1 MSAAGPTPSAST
13 RIHLYRPQNQLGD
26 LLLNVPAI
34 RSIRERFRDA
44 HIVLFVGR
52 QNAGAVLG
60 QPWADEIRVVDTRNF
75 FGVARAGLRGLPGPR
90 PHLAVYFTTVSYS
103 RSAAMLVRWSGARDR
118 VGFDAAWYRERDRA
132 DLTLP
137 VAYPRVAG
145 GTETCPAPNRGTG
158 AAPPLHQSEVNLAL
172 ARAVGAGAAP
182 EPPYYIPDP
191 ALLAHAPENAVYLH
205 PGAGKHHNRWPAD
218 RFAALARE
226 LVGRGYSV
234 WWLEGPQDQG
244 TVEAVSSA
252 LRMTLPVVRNEAIPT
267 LAARFARAALYV
279 GNDTG
284 PLHLAGATG
293 CPSIGIY
300 GWTDP
305 AEWRPV
311 GRCVRSV
318 RGADGRLESVEPRD
332 VLDVA
337 LPLLAEDRCAVG

>member
-1 MSAAGPTPSAST
+1 MSAAEPAPSAST

-44 HIVLFVGR
+44 HIILFVGR

-75 FGVARAGLRGLPGPR
+75 FGVAGAGLRGWPGPR
-90 PHLAVYFTTVSYS
+90 PDLAVYFTTVSYS

-132 DLTLP
+132 DLTRP
-137 VAYPRVAG
+137 VAYP
-145 GTETCPAPNRGTG
+145 GTG
-158 AAPPLHQSEVNLAL
+158 VAPSLHQSEVSLAL

-191 ALLAHAPENAVYLH
+191 TLLARAPENAVYLH

-218 RFAALARE
+218 RFAAIARE

-234 WWLEGPQDQG
+234 SWLEGPQDQG
-244 TVEAVSSA
+244 TVEAATSA
-252 LRMTLPVVRNEAIPT
+252 LGMMLPVVRNESIPM
-267 LAARFARAALYV
+267 LAARFARAALYI

-318 RGADGRLESVEPRD
+318 RAADGTLESVEPRD

>member
-1 MSAAGPTPSAST
+1 MPSAAEPAPSGST

-44 HIVLFVGR
+44 HIILFVGR

-75 FGVARAGLRGLPGPR
+75 FGVAGAGLRGWPGPR
-90 PHLAVYFTTVSYS
+90 PDLAVYFTTVSYS

-132 DLTLP
+132 DLTRP
-137 VAYPRVAG
+137 VAYP
-145 GTETCPAPNRGTG
+145 G
-158 AAPPLHQSEVNLAL
+158 ALHQSEVSLAL

-182 EPPYYIPDP
+182 EPPYYIPNP

-205 PGAGKHHNRWPAD
+205 PGAGKHHNRWPAE

-244 TVEAVSSA
+244 TVEAVNSA
-252 LRMTLPVVRNEAIPT
+252 LRMTLPVVRNESIPA
-267 LAARFARAALYV
+267 LAARFARAALYI

-318 RGADGRLESVEPRD
+318 RAADGRLESVEPRD
-332 VLDVA
+332 VMDVA
-337 LPLLAEDRCAVG
+337 LPLLSEDRCAVG